1 MRNNR
6 FDQYKRMLRIISVAL
21 IVAVETLIFY
31 ITWRGWYSDDIYLYK
46 FAVKGHWFMIGMYI
60 LFSMLFLYIYGGL
73 KLGYFKQA
81 NMIYSQSLS
90 VVCVNVIT
98 YLEIVLLYREVAPP
112 IPILI
117 MTGVDVAVIA
127 VLSFGF
133 DKIYAKLFPPR
144 RTLIIYGEDHEE
156 ILFPKIIKR
165 RDKYIIEQ
173 TVSDEIGF
181 EALSEMILKYEAV
194 ILSDVHAPLR
204 NTILKFCYGHS
215 IRVYMTPKIS
225 DIIIR
230 SSEMLHLFDTPL
242 LLARNNGLTFEQKFL
257 KRFMDIVCS
266 LLLIIVSSPLMAVAA
281 AAIRLYDHGPVL
293 FKQKRLTIDRKE
305 FYVYKF
311 RSMVV
316 DAEKDGVAR
325 LATKNDSRITPVGKV
340 IRKLR
345 IDELP
350 QLFNVLS
357 GAMSLVGPRPE
368 RPEIAAE
375 YEQDT
380 PEFTYRLKVKAGLT
394 GYAQVYGKYNT
405 TAYDKLKLDLMYIE
419 SYSILVDI
427 KILIMTFKILF
438 MEESTEGLDENQT
451 TASTAKKKKKDDQH
465 P

>member
-181 EALSEMILKYEAV
+181 EALSEMILM
-194 ILSDVHAPLR
+194 
-204 NTILKFCYGHS
+204 C
-215 IRVYMTPKIS
+215 
-225 DIIIR
+225 
-230 SSEMLHLFDTPL
+230 
-242 LLARNNGLTFEQKFL
+242 L
-257 KRFMDIVCS
+257 KRS
-266 LLLIIVSSPLMAVAA
+266 VSMS
-281 AAIRLYDHGPVL
+281 
-293 FKQKRLTIDRKE
+293 
-305 FYVYKF
+305 
-311 RSMVV
+311 
-316 DAEKDGVAR
+316 
-325 LATKNDSRITPVGKV
+325 N
-340 IRKLR
+340 KL
-345 IDELP
+345 
-350 QLFNVLS
+350 
-357 GAMSLVGPRPE
+357 
-368 RPEIAAE
+368 
-375 YEQDT
+375 
-380 PEFTYRLKVKAGLT
+380 
-394 GYAQVYGKYNT
+394 
-405 TAYDKLKLDLMYIE
+405 
-419 SYSILVDI
+419 
-427 KILIMTFKILF
+427 
-438 MEESTEGLDENQT
+438 
-451 TASTAKKKKKDDQH
+451 
-465 P
+465 